1 MEITVIGNAST
12 GWAGVVN
19 WAAGAT
25 RTGEIYVDDAG
36 DMVSKVLTAAG
47 SQNISRL
54 NILDHEIKTRTKLK
68 TGVVKSIGIDI
79 GKDVINEYNVGSFKS
94 LSSLKGRFTQDGFV
108 HLQHCY
114 IGINQALLKRL
125 ASVWGVPVYGGTGAH
140 HAVLRI
146 NLGKY
151 VRCEPNGVCQIDV
164 DRP

>member
-1 MEITVIGNAST
+1 MNTKARCFATAPREAWNICHCSLQHKSKFTRRRYELMEITVIGNAST

-36 DMVSKVLTAAG
+36 DMVSKVLKAAG

-54 NILDHEIKTRTKLK
+54 NILDHEIKTRTKIK

-94 LSSLKGRFTQDGFV
+94 LSTLKGHFTQDGFV

-114 IGINQALLKRL
+114 IGIN
-125 ASVWGVPVYGGTGAH
+125 
-140 HAVLRI
+140 
-146 NLGKY
+146 
-151 VRCEPNGVCQIDV
+151 
-164 DRP
+164 